1 MTQCLLPG
9 SSGSAARGLLG
20 LHSIKTEISKRKL
33 YLLDK
38 IIYSSSSLSLRKLF
52 IRKLVTWKWKQNNCT
67 MTGFVPDIIKLLV
80 KANLFSYITE
90 FLQKDYFPTKTTWK
104 KIVKKAVYENDHCEW
119 VDKIARKN
127 SNFIVGVNLV

>member
-1 MTQCLLPG
+1 MWYLKDNQIEKLERVLNVFCRMTQCSIPG

-20 LHSIKTEISKRKL
+20 LRSIKTGISKQKL
-33 YLLDK
+33 YLLGR
-38 IIYSSSSLSLRKLF
+38 IINSSSSLAHRKLF

-90 FLQKDYFPTKTTWK
+90 FLHKD
-104 KIVKKAVYENDHCEW
+104 
-119 VDKIARKN
+119 
-127 SNFIVGVNLV
+127 